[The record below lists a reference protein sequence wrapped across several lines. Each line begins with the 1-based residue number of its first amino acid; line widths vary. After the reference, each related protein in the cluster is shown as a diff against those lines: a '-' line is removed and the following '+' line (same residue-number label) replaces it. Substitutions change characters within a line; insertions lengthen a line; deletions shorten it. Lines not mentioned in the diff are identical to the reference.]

1 MCISP
6 IVEIRISWDFKQCT
20 AAVDLCL
27 SSEGLLWLNLCTRAF
42 HRWSLSIPI
51 PIPDMEDPIYLQY
64 CAQCPQFPHKTSN
77 YPSNSSLS
85 RENIFSALYC
95 LLKLG
100 KSYNGILSTLPKE
113 FSQISALVL
122 PYLQQL
128 FTNFSFWGGT
138 LLQIL
143 SSPTIS
149 ILRSKNNAIFLSDPS
164 PIIGNACH

>member
-6 IVEIRISWDFKQCT
+6 IVEICISWDFKQCT

-77 YPSNSSLS
+77 YPSNSSPS

-113 FSQISALVL
+113 FSQICALASS
-122 PYLQQL
+122 LQRP
-128 FTNFSFWGGT
+128 FTNFLYWGALYKYWAHLPEGNIASIGK
-138 LLQIL
+138 LVHINC
-143 SSPTIS
+143 IS
-149 ILRSKNNAIFLSDPS
+149 CR
-164 PIIGNACH
+164 